1 MSASAPYPPDTYP
14 AEPAGPAA
22 ATAASPVVAADA
34 AERSALWLA
43 LAAAVLGVVVGVMM
57 IAWPE
62 ATLRVVAVLFGLWLL
77 AHGLVRIVQAIT
89 GRGGRDGTERAI
101 LGVIGLFF
109 VVSGVLA
116 LRNLLASLALIITVI
131 GLMWLI
137 GGLMELISAFGGA
150 RGSQRMWHVALG
162 ALSMIAGIVVLVWPE
177 LSLGTLVYVTGIWM
191 VVMGVLQVVMVLMV
205 RRAVTASAS

>member
-1 MSASAPYPPDTYP
+1 MSASAPYPPETYP
-14 AEPAGPAA
+14 AEPLRPDAS
-22 ATAASPVVAADA
+22 TAASPVVLDA
-34 AERSALWLA
+34 GERSVLWLA
-43 LAAAVLGVVVGVMM
+43 LSASVLGVVIGIMM

-77 AHGLVRIVQAIT
+77 VHGLVRIVQAIA
-89 GRGGRDGTERAI
+89 GRGGRDGAERAI

-109 VVSGVLA
+109 VISGVVA

-150 RGSQRMWHVALG
+150 RGSYRMWHVALG
-162 ALSMIAGIVVLVWPE
+162 ALSMLAGIVVLVWPE
-177 LSLGTLVYVTGIWM
+177 LSLSTLVYVTGIWM
-191 VVMGVLQVVMVLMV
+191 IVMGLMQVIMVFMV